1 MKKSFKKAI
10 AILLAV
16 MMIVCSFPLT
26 VLAAG
31 ESRTN
36 IDLRFGDVS
45 NTATP
50 KTYTYKN
57 ATSLTNFD
65 KFTGLNSTA
74 LDYDKNTGKING
86 YGIGDYFT
94 VTVLMRN
101 VTELAA
107 AEVAIN
113 YSKSITP
120 AYIQNI
126 KRPNSTLPAEYT
138 STQAQLDEF
147 PKLEAVP
154 AQSGNA
160 IHNNGTFTV
169 GETSYIDAENSVM
182 YANFAVQTG
191 APTVD
196 TKSVTVGKETFK
208 NTAVLATFMF
218 KIVSDDPITFNI
230 ATDAADKYKT
240 YYLNTAADGG
250 KVSEYELYD
259 QVDAESPALDFLGEN
274 EYNEPSVKTYTI
286 TFVDEN
292 GEKIKDYTYEE
303 NAQIIETPAFPAST
317 KIDGTNHTAYKWDKD
332 VPATAT
338 ANVTIKR
345 VKFNEAHT
353 WGEWKE
359 TKAPTTTETGLKER
373 ECSVCHA
380 KETADIPKLPEAH
393 VHKWS
398 EWTYNNDAVYNK
410 NSKLA
415 VDGTATRKC
424 TDPDCPEHA
433 TQTKTIAG
441 TGQLR
446 ANTATVT
453 LGAAVVLNTGIDV
466 SRQQK
471 FASSYIEILFD
482 GKPYNLT
489 EISKDNTTAT
499 RNFYDF
505 DMISPDKFGDEITI
519 TAYGVTE
526 DGIVCKGHSIKYSIK
541 QYCYNTYGRDTT
553 GDSLKTLLVEL
564 LYYGK
569 DYQLYRNYK
578 TDQLVTSSMTEEQH
592 SRHTTDVPTYTKVT
606 NPNFESNP
614 NGSDANEI
622 YFKAAT
628 MELQGKVIPQV
639 KIELSKTRDI
649 RDYTFTWIING
660 KSESFTYDEHPDWLT
675 PTNASKNTEDVN
687 NAYLV
692 NCHVLKAN
700 QFSIPFDIIV
710 TKNGKQVSNKLRYS
724 VESYTFSGAYK
735 ADTKLKNLVDQLLR
749 YGRADVQYVGNTN

>member
-1 MKKSFKKAI
+1 MKKSFKRIVAV
-10 AILLAV
+10 LLAV

-26 VLAAG
+26 VLAAD
-31 ESRTN
+31 SNRTN
-36 IDLRFGDVS
+36 INLQFGDVS
-45 NTATP
+45 NKSTP
-50 KTYTYKN
+50 KNYIVDRRG
-57 ATSLTNFD
+57 ATID
-65 KFTGLNSTA
+65 KFANYSGLNSTK
-74 LDYDKNTGKING
+74 LEYSNGKIAG
-86 YGIGDYFT
+86 YNRGDFFT
-94 VTVLMRN
+94 VSVLVEN
-101 VTELAA
+101 VSKIAA
-107 AEVAIN
+107 AEVAIK
-113 YSKSITP
+113 YSDSISP
-120 AYIQNI
+120 AYIKSVN
-126 KRPNSTLPAEYT
+126 NGTAVFEYT
-138 STQAQLDEF
+138 ESGSAIDGFQ
-147 PKLEAVP
+147 PLEAITQ
-154 AQSGNA
+154 QSGDA
-160 IHNNGTFTV
+160 IHNKTNTL
-169 GETSYIDAENSVM
+169 GETSYVDADKKIIH
-182 YANFAVQTG
+182 AKFAVQSG
-191 APTVD
+191 SDYAD
-196 TKSVTVGKETFK
+196 TSIVTAGKQNLT

-218 KIVSDDPITFNI
+218 KIVSDDAITFSIDTSDEAYYLETI
-230 ATDAADKYKT
+230 ANGGKVDEYKT
-240 YYLNTAADGG
+240 YVP
-250 KVSEYELYD
+250 KSEG
-259 QVDAESPALDFLGEN
+259 AEAELDFMGKN
-274 EYNEPSVKTYTI
+274 EYNGSTSTSYTI
-286 TFVDEN
+286 TFNDEN
-292 GEKIKDYTYEE
+292 GKVLQTGSYEEGTDVTAPALPAVTHDNEKHYTY
-303 NAQIIETPAFPAST
+303 S
-317 KIDGTNHTAYKWDKD
+317 WDKE
-332 VPATAT
+332 VVSPAAADAT
-338 ANVTIKR
+338 YTR
-345 VKFNEAHT
+345 VKTGAVH
-353 WGEWKE
+353 EWNQGVVTKE
-359 TKAPTTTETGLKER
+359 PTTTETGIKTYTCTFKGCNATKTEVLPKKE
-373 ECSVCHA
+373 E
-380 KETADIPKLPEAH
+380 ETH
-393 VHKWS
+393 VHTWG
-398 EWTYNNDAVYNK
+398 EWVYNNDAVYNK
-410 NSKLA
+410 DSKLA

-424 TDPDCPEHA
+424 TVTLADGSKCTE
-433 TQTKTIAG
+433 TETKTIAG

-471 FASSYIEILFD
+471 FASSYIEIMFD
-482 GKPYNLT
+482 GKPYKLT

-505 DMISPDKFGDEITI
+505 DMISPDKFGDEITV

-541 QYCYNTYGRDTT
+541 QYCYNTYGRATT

-578 TDQLVTSSMTEEQH
+578 TDQLITSSMTEEQH
-592 SRHTTDVPTYTKVT
+592 SRHTTDIPTYTKVT

>member
-1 MKKSFKKAI
+1 MKKSFKRIVAV
-10 AILLAV
+10 LLAV

-26 VLAAG
+26 VLAAD
-31 ESRTN
+31 SNRTN
-36 IDLRFGDVS
+36 INLQFGDVS
-45 NTATP
+45 SKSTP
-50 KTYTYKN
+50 KNYTVGRGI
-57 ATSLTNFD
+57 ATTADFAKYS
-65 KFTGLNSTA
+65 GLNSTK
-74 LDYDKNTGKING
+74 LEYSNGKIAG
-86 YGIGDYFT
+86 YSKGDFFT
-94 VTVLMRN
+94 VSVLVEN
-101 VTELAA
+101 VSKIAA
-107 AEVAIN
+107 AEVAIK
-113 YSKSITP
+113 YSDSISP
-120 AYIQNI
+120 AYIKNT
-126 KRPNSTLPAEYT
+126 NTGTAVYEYT
-138 STQAQLDEF
+138 ESGTAIDGF
-147 PKLEAVP
+147 RPLEAITT
-154 AQSGNA
+154 QSGDA
-160 IHNNGTFTV
+160 IHNKTHTL
-169 GETSYIDAENSVM
+169 GETSYVDADKKIIHAKFS
-182 YANFAVQTG
+182 VQTG
-191 APTVD
+191 SDYAD
-196 TKSVTVGKETFK
+196 TSSVTAGKQTLT

-218 KIVSDDPITFNI
+218 KIVSDGAITFTLDTPGEAYYLETI
-230 ATDAADKYKT
+230 ANGGKVDEYKT
-240 YYLNTAADGG
+240 YVP
-250 KVSEYELYD
+250 KSEG
-259 QVDAESPALDFLGEN
+259 AEAELDFMGKN
-274 EYNEPSVKTYTI
+274 EYNGSTSTSYTI
-286 TFVDEN
+286 TFNDEN
-292 GEKIKDYTYEE
+292 GKVLQTGSYEEGTEVIAPALPAVTHDDEKHYTY
-303 NAQIIETPAFPAST
+303 S
-317 KIDGTNHTAYKWDKD
+317 WDKK
-332 VPATAT
+332 VVSPAAADAT
-338 ANVTIKR
+338 YTR
-345 VKFNEAHT
+345 VKTGAVHT
-353 WGEWKE
+353 WDDGVVTKE
-359 TKAPTTTETGLKER
+359 PTTTETGIKTYTCTFDGCGATKTETLPKKE
-373 ECSVCHA
+373 
-380 KETADIPKLPEAH
+380 DAH
-393 VHKWS
+393 VHTWG
-398 EWTYNNDAVYNK
+398 EWVYNNDAVYNK
-410 NSKLA
+410 DSKLA

-471 FASSYIEILFD
+471 FASSYIEIMFD

-541 QYCYNTYGRDTT
+541 QYCYNTYGRATT

-592 SRHTTDVPTYTKVT
+592 SRHTTDIPTYTKVT

-614 NGSDANEI
+614 NGSDTNEI
-622 YFKAAT
+622 FFKAAT
-628 MELQGKVIPQV
+628 MELQGKVIPQI

-675 PTNASKNTEDVN
+675 PTNASKNTEAVN

-724 VESYTFSGAYK
+724 VESYTFSNAYK
-735 ADTKLKNLVDQLLR
+735 GDAKLKNLVDQLLR

>member
-1 MKKSFKKAI
+1 MKKSFKRIVAV
-10 AILLAV
+10 LLAV

-26 VLAAG
+26 VLAAD
-31 ESRTN
+31 SNRTN
-36 IDLRFGDVS
+36 INLQFGDVS
-45 NTATP
+45 SKSTP
-50 KTYTYKN
+50 KNYTVGRGI
-57 ATSLTNFD
+57 ATTADFAKYS
-65 KFTGLNSTA
+65 GLNSTK
-74 LDYDKNTGKING
+74 LEYSNGKIAG
-86 YGIGDYFT
+86 YSKGDFFT
-94 VTVLMRN
+94 VSVLVEN
-101 VTELAA
+101 VSKIAA
-107 AEVAIN
+107 AEVAIK
-113 YSKSITP
+113 YSDSISP
-120 AYIQNI
+120 AYIKNT
-126 KRPNSTLPAEYT
+126 NTGTAVYEYT
-138 STQAQLDEF
+138 ESGTAIDGF
-147 PKLEAVP
+147 RPLEAITT
-154 AQSGNA
+154 QSGDA
-160 IHNNGTFTV
+160 IHNKTHTL
-169 GETSYIDAENSVM
+169 GETSYVDADKKIIHAKFS
-182 YANFAVQTG
+182 VQTG
-191 APTVD
+191 SDYAD
-196 TKSVTVGKETFK
+196 TSSVTAGKQTLT

-218 KIVSDDPITFNI
+218 KIVSDGDITFTLDTPEEAYYLETI
-230 ATDAADKYKT
+230 ANGGKVDEYKT
-240 YYLNTAADGG
+240 YVP
-250 KVSEYELYD
+250 KSEG
-259 QVDAESPALDFLGEN
+259 AEAELDFMGKN
-274 EYNEPSVKTYTI
+274 EYNGSTSTSYTI
-286 TFVDEN
+286 TFNDEN
-292 GEKIKDYTYEE
+292 GKVLQTGSYEEGTEVIAPALPAVTHDDEKHYTY
-303 NAQIIETPAFPAST
+303 S
-317 KIDGTNHTAYKWDKD
+317 WDKK
-332 VPATAT
+332 VVSPAAADAT
-338 ANVTIKR
+338 YTR
-345 VKFNEAHT
+345 VKTGAVHT
-353 WGEWKE
+353 WDDGVVTKE
-359 TKAPTTTETGLKER
+359 PTTTETGIKTYTCTFDGCGATKTETLPKKE
-373 ECSVCHA
+373 
-380 KETADIPKLPEAH
+380 DAH
-393 VHKWS
+393 VHTWG
-398 EWTYNNDAVYNK
+398 EWVYNNDAVYNK
-410 NSKLA
+410 DSKLA

-471 FASSYIEILFD
+471 FASSYIEIMFD

-541 QYCYNTYGRDTT
+541 QYCYNTYGRATT

-592 SRHTTDVPTYTKVT
+592 SRHTTDIPTYTKVT

-614 NGSDANEI
+614 NGSDTNEI
-622 YFKAAT
+622 FFKAAT
-628 MELQGKVIPQV
+628 MELQGKVIPQI

-675 PTNASKNTEDVN
+675 PTNASKNTEAVN

-724 VESYTFSGAYK
+724 VESYTFSNAYK
-735 ADTKLKNLVDQLLR
+735 GDAKLKNLVDQLLR

>member
-1 MKKSFKKAI
+1 MKKSFKRIVAV
-10 AILLAV
+10 LLAV

-26 VLAAG
+26 VLAAD
-31 ESRTN
+31 SNRTN
-36 IDLRFGDVS
+36 INLQFGDVS
-45 NTATP
+45 NKATP
-50 KTYTYKN
+50 KNYIAERRG
-57 ATSLTNFD
+57 ATTGEFVNYS
-65 KFTGLNSTA
+65 GLNSTK
-74 LDYDKNTGKING
+74 LEYSNGKIAG
-86 YGIGDYFT
+86 YSKGDFFT
-94 VTVLMRN
+94 VSVLVEN
-101 VTELAA
+101 VSKIAA
-107 AEVAIN
+107 AEVAIK
-113 YSKSITP
+113 YSDSISP
-120 AYIQNI
+120 AYIKNV
-126 KRPNSTLPAEYT
+126 STGTAVFDYKESGTAIDGFQP
-138 STQAQLDEF
+138 
-147 PKLEAVP
+147 LEAITQ
-154 AQSGNA
+154 QSGDA
-160 IHNNGTFTV
+160 IHNKTNTL
-169 GETSYIDAENSVM
+169 GETSYIDADKKIIHAKFSAQSGSD
-182 YANFAVQTG
+182 YA
-191 APTVD
+191 D
-196 TKSVTVGKETFK
+196 TSSVTAGKQNLT

-218 KIVSDDPITFNI
+218 KIISDDAITFTLDTPEEAYYLETISNGGKV
-230 ATDAADKYKT
+230 DEYKT
-240 YYLNTAADGG
+240 YVP
-250 KVSEYELYD
+250 KSEG
-259 QVDAESPALDFLGEN
+259 AEAELDFMGKN
-274 EYNEPSVKTYTI
+274 EYNGSTSTSYTI
-286 TFVDEN
+286 TFKDEN
-292 GEKIKDYTYEE
+292 GEVLQTGSYEEGTDVIAPALPAVTHDDEKHYTY
-303 NAQIIETPAFPAST
+303 S
-317 KIDGTNHTAYKWDKD
+317 WDKE
-332 VPATAT
+332 VVSPAAANAT
-338 ANVTIKR
+338 YIR
-345 VKFNEAHT
+345 VKTGAVHTWDDGVVTTEPTTTTPGVKTFKCTVAGCGATKTESIDPITEEHVHT
-353 WGEWKE
+353 WGEW
-359 TKAPTTTETGLKER
+359 
-373 ECSVCHA
+373 V
-380 KETADIPKLPEAH
+380 
-393 VHKWS
+393 
-398 EWTYNNDAVYNK
+398 YNNDAVYNK
-410 NSKLA
+410 DSKLA

-424 TDPDCPEHA
+424 TGTLADGSKCTE
-433 TQTKTIAG
+433 TETKTIAG

-471 FASSYIEILFD
+471 FASSYIEIMFD
-482 GKPYNLT
+482 GQPYKLT

-505 DMISPDKFGDEITI
+505 DMISPDKFGDEITV

-526 DGIVCKGHSIKYSIK
+526 EGIVCKGHSIKYSIK
-541 QYCYNTYGRDTT
+541 QYCYNTYGRATT

-578 TDQLVTSSMTEEQH
+578 TDQLITSSMTEEQH
-592 SRHTTDVPTYTKVT
+592 SRHTTDIPTYTKVT

-660 KSESFTYDEHPDWLT
+660 KPESFTYDEHPDWLT
-675 PTNASKNTEDVN
+675 PTNASKNTADVN

>member
-1 MKKSFKKAI
+1 MKKSFKRIVAV
-10 AILLAV
+10 LLAV

-26 VLAAG
+26 VLAAD
-31 ESRTN
+31 SNRTN
-36 IDLRFGDVS
+36 INLQFGDIS
-45 NTATP
+45 SKSTP
-50 KTYTYKN
+50 KNYTVGRGI
-57 ATSLTNFD
+57 ATTADFAKYS
-65 KFTGLNSTA
+65 GLNSTK
-74 LDYDKNTGKING
+74 LEYSNGKIAG
-86 YGIGDYFT
+86 YSKGDFFT
-94 VTVLMRN
+94 VSVLVEN
-101 VTELAA
+101 VSKIAA
-107 AEVAIN
+107 AEVAIK
-113 YSKSITP
+113 YSDSISP
-120 AYIQNI
+120 AYIKNT
-126 KRPNSTLPAEYT
+126 NTGTAVYEYT
-138 STQAQLDEF
+138 ESGTAIDGF
-147 PKLEAVP
+147 RPLEAITT
-154 AQSGNA
+154 QSGDA
-160 IHNNGTFTV
+160 IHNKTHTL
-169 GETSYIDAENSVM
+169 GETSYVDADKKIIHAKFS
-182 YANFAVQTG
+182 VQTG
-191 APTVD
+191 SDYAD
-196 TKSVTVGKETFK
+196 TSSVTAGKQTLT

-218 KIVSDDPITFNI
+218 KIVSDGAITFTLDTPEEAYYLETI
-230 ATDAADKYKT
+230 ANGGKVDEYKT
-240 YYLNTAADGG
+240 YVP
-250 KVSEYELYD
+250 KSEG
-259 QVDAESPALDFLGEN
+259 AEAELDFMGKN
-274 EYNEPSVKTYTI
+274 EYNGSTSTSYTI
-286 TFVDEN
+286 TFNDEN
-292 GEKIKDYTYEE
+292 GEVLQTGSYEEGTDVIAPALPAVTHDDEKHYTY
-303 NAQIIETPAFPAST
+303 S
-317 KIDGTNHTAYKWDKD
+317 WDKE
-332 VPATAT
+332 VVSPAAADAT
-338 ANVTIKR
+338 YTR
-345 VKFNEAHT
+345 VKKGAVHT
-353 WGEWKE
+353 WDDGVVTKE
-359 TKAPTTTETGLKER
+359 PTTTETGIKTYTCTFDGCGATKTETLPKKE
-373 ECSVCHA
+373 
-380 KETADIPKLPEAH
+380 DAH
-393 VHKWS
+393 VHTWG
-398 EWTYNNDAVYNK
+398 EWVYNNDAVYNK
-410 NSKLA
+410 DSKLA

-471 FASSYIEILFD
+471 FASSYIEIMFD

-541 QYCYNTYGRDTT
+541 QYCYNTYGRATT

-592 SRHTTDVPTYTKVT
+592 SRHTTDIPTYTKVT

-614 NGSDANEI
+614 NGSDTNEI
-622 YFKAAT
+622 FFKAAT
-628 MELQGKVIPQV
+628 MELQGKVIPQI

-675 PTNASKNTEDVN
+675 PTNASKNTEAVN

-724 VESYTFSGAYK
+724 VESYTFSNAYK
-735 ADTKLKNLVDQLLR
+735 GDAKLKNLVDQLLR

>member
-1 MKKSFKKAI
+1 MKKSFKNAV

-16 MMIVCSFPLT
+16 MMIVCSLPMT
-26 VLAAG
+26 VLAADS
-31 ESRTN
+31 SRSN
-36 IDLRFGDVS
+36 IALQFGDVS
-45 NTATP
+45 CASTA
-50 KTYTYKN
+50 KTYNVRGHSTADFIKY
-57 ATSLTNFD
+57 S
-65 KFTGLNSTA
+65 GLNSDK
-74 LDYDKNTGKING
+74 LDYNKSTGKIAG
-86 YGIGDYFT
+86 YGVGEFFT
-94 VTVLMRN
+94 VTVLMEN
-101 VTELAA
+101 VSELSA

-113 YSKSITP
+113 YSNSIEP
-120 AYIQNI
+120 AFVKAGRNGVVTVAYNETGNAI
-126 KRPNSTLPAEYT
+126 E
-138 STQAQLDEF
+138 DF
-147 PKLEAVP
+147 PKEAAVP
-154 AQSGNA
+154 AHSGNT
-160 IHNNGTFTV
+160 IHNGTTFTV
-169 GETSYIDAENSVM
+169 GETSYVDTTNRVM
-182 YANFAVQTG
+182 HANFAVQNGT
-191 APTVD
+191 D
-196 TKSVTVGKETFK
+196 SVSTASVKAGKYSYT

-218 KIVSDDPITFNI
+218 KIVNDGKIEFNI
-230 ATDAADKYKT
+230 AKDANDKYRT
-240 YYLNTAADGG
+240 YYLDSIKNGG
-250 KVSEYELYD
+250 PISEYKLYD
-259 QVDAESPALDFLGEN
+259 RVSDESPALDFLGEN
-274 EYNEPSVKTYTI
+274 EYNGSTTKTYTI

-292 GEKIKDYTYEE
+292 GEEIQKDTYEE
-303 NAQIIETPAFPAST
+303 NAPIINTPAFPAST
-317 KIDGTNHTAYKWDKD
+317 KVDGENHTAYKWDKD
-332 VPATAT
+332 VPTNATAD
-338 ANVTIKR
+338 VTIQR

-359 TKAPTTTETGLKER
+359 TKPATTTEKGLKER

-380 KETADIPKLPEAH
+380 KETADIPMLPEAH

-398 EWTYNNDAVYNK
+398 EWTYNNNAVYNK
-410 NSKLA
+410 DSKLA

-433 TQTKTIAG
+433 TETKTIAG

-453 LGAAVVLNTGIDV
+453 LGAAVVLNTGIDI

-471 FASSYIEILFD
+471 FASSYIEIMFD
-482 GKPYNLT
+482 GKPYYLT
-489 EISKDNTTAT
+489 EISKDNTTTT

-541 QYCYNTYGRDTT
+541 QYCYNTYGRSTT

-578 TDQLVTSSMTEEQH
+578 TDQLVTSSMTEEQK
-592 SRHTTDVPTYTKVT
+592 SRHTTDIPTYTKVT

-622 YFKAAT
+622 FFKAAT
-628 MELQGKVIPQV
+628 MELQGKVIPQI
-639 KIELSKTRDI
+639 KIELSKTSDI

-660 KSESFTYDEHPDWLT
+660 KPESFTYDEHPDWLT
-675 PTNASKNTEDVN
+675 PTKASKNTEDVN
-687 NAYLV
+687 NAYFV

-724 VESYTFSGAYK
+724 VESYTFSNVYK
-735 ADTKLKNLVDQLLR
+735 TDAKLKNLVDQLLR
-749 YGRADVQYVGNTN
+749 YGRADVQYVGSTN